1 MQTFLPY
8 PDLAA
13 SMAVLDDKRLG
24 KQRVETL
31 QVMKAVTVAG
41 YGWQSHPV
49 TRMWR
54 GHRPAL
60 MEYQEATCAE
70 WMRRGFADTCFEKT
84 LAIIAEVPEDLAAYT
99 EGRITR
105 PPWWGRPELHLSHR
119 SKLLAKAPE
128 LYRPA
133 FPGDPD
139 DLDYVWPVASA

>member
-1 MQTFLPY
+1 VQTFLPY

-31 QVMKAVTVAG
+31 QVMKALIVPG

-54 GHRPAL
+54 GYRPAL

-70 WMRRGFADTCFEKT
+70 WTRRGFADTCFEKT
-84 LAIIAEVPEDLAAYT
+84 LAILAEVPEDLTAYT
-99 EGRITR
+99 EGRFPQ
-105 PPWWGRPELHLSHR
+105 PPWWGREDMHLSHR

-133 FPGDPD
+133 FPADPD
-139 DLDYVWPVASA
+139 DLDYVWPGASA